1 MSPMK
6 FLAANPAPPAPRFD
20 RKSRSLAVWTLDE
33 RLGRAEDEL
42 RIQFSRIAQ
51 LQAEL
56 DRVLAMLQRFASSA
70 KPR

>member
-1 MSPMK
+1 MSPVK
-6 FLAANPAPPAPRFD
+6 FLAANSAPPAPQFD
-20 RKSRSLAVWTLDE
+20 RRSRPRAVWNVEE
-33 RLGRAEDEL
+33 RLARAEDEL